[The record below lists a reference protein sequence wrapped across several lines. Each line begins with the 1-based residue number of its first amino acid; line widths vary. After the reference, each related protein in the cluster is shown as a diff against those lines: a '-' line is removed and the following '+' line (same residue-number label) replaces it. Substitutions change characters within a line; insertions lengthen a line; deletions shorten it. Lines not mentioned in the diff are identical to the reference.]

1 MSFKHIIILIHYLKI
16 DILELSKKF
25 TSAEKKHSLQWFF
38 LSLHES
44 KICYLLDFSFLKAQI
59 KSMFNLP
66 LLPPLKVLSTYTNQ
80 N

>member
-25 TSAEKKHSLQWFF
+25 TSAEKKHSLQWVF

-44 KICYLLDFSFLKAQI
+44 KNLLSLGLLFSEG
-59 KSMFNLP
+59 
-66 LLPPLKVLSTYTNQ
+66 TNKKRV
-80 N
+80 